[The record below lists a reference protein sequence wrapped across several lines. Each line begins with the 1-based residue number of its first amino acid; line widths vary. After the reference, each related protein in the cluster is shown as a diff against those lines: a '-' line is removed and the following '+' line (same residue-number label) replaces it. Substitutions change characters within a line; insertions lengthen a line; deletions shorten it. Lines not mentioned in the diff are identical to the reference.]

1 MVDRDANWPS
11 SSNAYSLDLV
21 IGSGSFGLVWQA
33 TCTSGA
39 HKNCKVAIKILDLET
54 FPNNSI
60 TLIRKEIAIMSMSKH
75 KNIVAEYISFVDLQ
89 YLWIVMPVIDA
100 GSVLD
105 IMRQV
110 RPKSSPGIPDEV
122 AIATIL
128 KETLEGLNY
137 LHANG

>member
-11 SSNAYSLDLV
+11 SSSAYSLDLV
-21 IGSGSFGLVWQA
+21 IGSGSFGLVWES
-33 TCTSGA
+33 TCTSG
-39 HKNCKVAIKILDLET
+39 HHVGSKVAIKILDLET

-60 TLIRKEIAIMSMSKH
+60 NLIRKEISIMSMSKH

-105 IMRQV
+105 VMRQI
-110 RPKSSPGIPDEV
+110 RPNSSPGLPDEV
-122 AIATIL
+122 VIATIL
-128 KETLEGLNY
+128 KETLEGLAY